1 MKQKKKITL
10 GTVITTSFGALFF
23 VLLAVYH
30 RRFLA
35 NTTAL
40 ALMITFAVSWSS
52 SAIIQIFQ
60 YLKQRKEDE

>member
-10 GTVITTSFGALFF
+10 GTVITTSLGALFF
-23 VLLAVYH
+23 VFLSVYH
-30 RRFLA
+30 RHFLA

-40 ALMITFAVSWSS
+40 ALMTTFAVSWSS

-60 YLKQRKEDE
+60 YFKQRKQVE